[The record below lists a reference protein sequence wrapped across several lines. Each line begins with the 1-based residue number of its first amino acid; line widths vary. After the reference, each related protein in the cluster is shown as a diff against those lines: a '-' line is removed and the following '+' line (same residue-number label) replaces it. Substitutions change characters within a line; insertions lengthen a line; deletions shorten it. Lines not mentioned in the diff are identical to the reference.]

1 MKFSEPPRSTTRPRK
16 IYGETALEL
25 QAGRIHGFGVAAQS
39 RKQAGFTLVES
50 LAALLFLAI
59 VLPVA
64 LQGLA
69 LANRSAVVAERK
81 MIATRLLDNLMNE
94 RTATGEL
101 ITGSSSGTFAPDYP
115 EYQWQMQSTGWIDGT
130 MREVVYTATYLAQGQ
145 SYQVRL
151 ATLIPEN

>member
-1 MKFSEPPRSTTRPRK
+1 MKFSEPHRSTMLPRK
-16 IYGETALEL
+16 TFGEPVLGMQVGSIHESP
-25 QAGRIHGFGVAAQS
+25 GRAQV

-81 MIATRLLDNLMNE
+81 LIATRLLDNLMNE
-94 RTATGEL
+94 RAATGEL

-115 EYQWQMQSTGWIDGT
+115 EYQWQMQSTGWTDGT
-130 MREVVYTATYLAQGQ
+130 MREVVYIATYLAQGQ
-145 SYQVRL
+145 AYQVRL
-151 ATLIPEN
+151 ATLISED